1 MPCCRSCRRSTAK
14 TVPPQFPTSHQL
26 LLLLLAGDFSKH
38 FPHAISLRPQRSWR
52 GQRECPLLC
61 RIQTKMSQASSSAD
75 LTAGLH
81 GWSPGV
87 RWGLICGVCIAALIT
102 TALLPP
108 IPQPQTYHHFAD
120 QRTIFG
126 IAHGLDVLS
135 NLAFLVSG
143 LLGLLM
149 VTKFS
154 RALDAGTRWAF
165 ATLFFGLVFTSIGSA
180 YYHLAPDNQRLVF
193 DRLPMIIAMA
203 GCGGAVLT
211 DRFGG
216 RTAWAVAPL
225 IAAGLWTVYQWNV
238 TEAAGHGDLR
248 WYALYEGLI
257 MLTGALLLWMFPS
270 RNRATPAF
278 VIAVAGNILAKLFE
292 LLDKPI
298 YALGGIVSGHTLKH
312 LCAGLS
318 FLPLVFLI
326 RRMATKKLSEGRFQ
340 TDLISAGSAR

>member
-1 MPCCRSCRRSTAK
+1 M
-14 TVPPQFPTSHQL
+14 
-26 LLLLLAGDFSKH
+26 G
-38 FPHAISLRPQRSWR
+38 I
-52 GQRECPLLC
+52 
-61 RIQTKMSQASSSAD
+61 
-75 LTAGLH
+75 
-81 GWSPGV
+81 
-87 RWGLICGVCIAALIT
+87 ICGVCVAAFVV
-102 TALLPP
+102 TAFLPP
-108 IPQPQTYHHFAD
+108 IPQPQAYHHFAD
-120 QRTIFG
+120 QRTILG

-143 LLGLLM
+143 LLGLLF
-149 VTKFS
+149 VAKFG
-154 RALDAGTRWAF
+154 RALDAGTCWAF
-165 ATLFFGLVFTSIGSA
+165 ATLFFGLVLTSIGSA

-216 RTAWAVAPL
+216 RTAWIVAPL

-238 TEAAGHGDLR
+238 SEAAGHGDLR

-257 MLTGALLLWMFPS
+257 ILTGALVLWMFPS
-270 RNRATPAF
+270 RNEATPVF
-278 VIAVAGNILAKLFE
+278 VITVAGNILAKIFE

-312 LCAGLS
+312 LFAGLA

-326 RRMATKKLSEGRFQ
+326 RRMARKKLSDGRLQ
-340 TDLISAGSAR
+340 TDLVSAGSGR